1 MTKKVK
7 IPPGVTN
14 GAWLLSFIV
23 FVVGFWHTHLG
34 LKQMNVFGSEY
45 GSLAVALIVLLLL
58 LITYWYAVNGK
69 KEALYFY
76 IMCGFVFFV
85 SNLNYF
91 YPAYQG
97 RNLVIEEAGMLDSVL
112 QTYKNQAI
120 ALKKPNDKTSR
131 DLNDLRTLASSV
143 YDEISK
149 INGKGPKAREDI
161 RKFNYIAR
169 KYTNVDAD
177 VGIGLIKNQK
187 ANDAAAKKLL
197 SAMENI
203 IKGIEKSGSGLAASK
218 FDLVNGGI
226 THLETLSKEIS
237 PKLGLIQQDQRDIDL
252 DKVKSNPQI
261 QIMKKAVKGIDSAV
275 VQINS
280 GMGTPVFKLLNSKDN
295 PVPKTQFLGQV
306 KHTFETISERISDI
320 STWWVISLC
329 LFVDLIVPM
338 AIYYL
343 LKKNDM
349 EIGVKRNMK
358 PGTF

>member
-7 IPPGVTN
+7 IPPGVRN

-23 FVVGFWHTHLG
+23 FAVGFWHTHLG

-69 KEALYFY
+69 REALYFY
-76 IMCGFVFFV
+76 VLCGLVFFI

-91 YPAYQG
+91 YPAYLG
-97 RNLVIEEAGMLDSVL
+97 RNLVIEEAGMLDSLL
-112 QTYKNQAI
+112 QSYKSQAI
-120 ALKKPNDKTSR
+120 SLKKPSDKTSK
-131 DLNDLRTLASSV
+131 DLNDLKTLASSV
-143 YDEISK
+143 FDEITK
-149 INGKGPKAREDI
+149 VNGKGPKARQDI
-161 RKFNYIAR
+161 RIFNAIAR
-169 KYTNVDAD
+169 RYTSVDAD
-177 VGIGLIKNQK
+177 VGIGLTHNKKMNE
-187 ANDAAAKKLL
+187 AAANKLYND
-197 SAMENI
+197 MKNI

-218 FDLVNGGI
+218 FDLIDGGI
-226 THLETLSKEIS
+226 SYLETLSNELS

-252 DKVKSNPQI
+252 DKVKTHPQI
-261 QIMKKAVKGIDSAV
+261 LVMKRVVKGIDSAV
-275 VQINS
+275 AQING
-280 GMGTPVFKLLNSKDN
+280 GMGAPVFKLVNSKEN
-295 PVPKTQFLGQV
+295 PIPKAQFLGQV
-306 KHTFETISERISDI
+306 KHTFETIAQRLSDI

-343 LKKNDM
+343 LRKN
-349 EIGVKRNMK
+349 EIEYGSRRASK